1 MVTRT
6 VIRISPAEAS
16 ASAAAKSVAAE
27 VSISNKPAATEQIK
41 KQCERHSTQHD
52 SEVGRGGKKRKRALS
67 SGDLGDDKER
77 KKKKMQLNS
86 FSVDLSDVPPQPPIP
101 KNGGHIKEG
110 ASKYTGVYFD
120 KWKNKWKAKI
130 SIEGKQHCIGYY
142 ENEEEAAIDYARAVF
157 KYNGELK

>member
-6 VIRISPAEAS
+6 VVRISPAEAS

-77 KKKKMQLNS
+77 KKKKIQLNS

-101 KNGGHIKEG
+101 KNGSHIKEG

-120 KWKNKWKAKI
+120 K
-130 SIEGKQHCIGYY
+130 
-142 ENEEEAAIDYARAVF
+142 
-157 KYNGELK
+157 